1 MKYIRRIIFWGIIAA
16 IAYAFLGYHYIII
29 NNSVKFLKKSRY
41 TLDYTI
47 FSTHSKTNK
56 AILAIDDL
64 REDGIGKILLDEG
77 EITEMELERW
87 LDFYEQEDRGS

>member
-1 MKYIRRIIFWGIIAA
+1 MKYIKRIIFWGIIAA

-47 FSTHSKTNK
+47 FSTHSKSNK

-64 REDGIGKILLDEG
+64 REDGIGEILLDEG

-87 LDFYEQEDRGS
+87 LDFYEQEDKDS

>member
-1 MKYIRRIIFWGIIAA
+1 MKYIKRIIFWGIIAA
-16 IAYAFLGYHYIII
+16 IAYALLGYHYIII

-47 FSTHSKTNK
+47 FSTHLKTNK

-64 REDGIGKILLDEG
+64 REDGIGEILLDEG

-87 LDFYEQEDRGS
+87 LDFYQEEDKDS

>member
-1 MKYIRRIIFWGIIAA
+1 MKYIKRIIFWGIIAA

-64 REDGIGKILLDEG
+64 REDGIGEILLDEG
-77 EITEMELERW
+77 NITEMELERL

>member
-1 MKYIRRIIFWGIIAA
+1 MKLIKRLFFWGIIAGVV
-16 IAYAFLGYHYIII
+16 YVLLGYHFIII

-47 FSTHSKTNK
+47 FSTHAKSNK

-64 REDGIGKILLDEG
+64 RKDGIGEILLEEG
-77 EITEMELERW
+77 AIKEMELRRW
-87 LDFYEQEDRGS
+87 MDFYEQEGNGS